1 MMIQAGANG
10 IAYKDGASEDR
21 ARCPKRPDQ
30 ASESQ
35 RKPAIRL
42 EIRIELVPERP
53 GISSDPDT
61 QDENPEAH
69 SSQQEIDQHSGTR
82 DRFEKHTF
90 ISSIQA

>member
-10 IAYKDGASEDR
+10 IAYEEGASEDR
-21 ARCPKRPDQ
+21 AKRPKRADQ

-35 RKPAIRL
+35 REPAIRL

-53 GISSDPDT
+53 GISSDPDA
-61 QDENPEAH
+61 QDENPEAN
-69 SSQQEIDQHSGTR
+69 SGQQEIDQHSGTR
-82 DRFEKHTF
+82 DQFENHTF